1 LLIGFIIDG
10 ILGQLFALFTGLW
23 KFTVPNEAINIRNF
37 LKKDVQ
43 SSGRTTRRLVYTS
56 MPRNGGFGCHNG
68 LEVYVQASLLEK
80 HQEVE
85 LDKSLNARL

>member
-23 KFTVPNEAINIRNF
+23 KFKIPNEAINIRNF

-43 SSGRTTRRLVYTS
+43 SSGRISRRLVYTS
-56 MPRNGGFGCHNG
+56 MPRNGGFGATM
-68 LEVYVQASLLEK
+68 V
-80 HQEVE
+80 
-85 LDKSLNARL
+85 